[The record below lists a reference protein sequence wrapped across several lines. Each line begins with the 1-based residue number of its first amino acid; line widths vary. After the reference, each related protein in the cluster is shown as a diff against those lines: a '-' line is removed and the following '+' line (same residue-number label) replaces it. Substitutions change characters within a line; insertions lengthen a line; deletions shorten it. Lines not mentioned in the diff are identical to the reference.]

1 MGNKKTT
8 TVFQQAVE
16 STPDINNGFRNG
28 LQALGSNAQRITAQD
43 TRKLEGS
50 VDIDACT
57 QSLYPNE
64 ARWDYAVGYDKK
76 AYSFEIHPADTS
88 NVKEMIKK
96 AEWLNKWLIQKAPA
110 LNSLVVNK
118 VFYWIASGRQKI
130 LPNSPQSRQLS
141 RSKIKLISNCKL
153 PL

>member
-1 MGNKKTT
+1 MENKKKKTI
-8 TVFQQAVE
+8 FQQAVE
-16 STPDINNGFRNG
+16 STPDIKNGFRDG
-28 LQALGSNAQRITAQD
+28 LQALGTNAQRITAQN

-76 AYSFEIHPADTS
+76 AYFFEVHPADTS

-96 AEWLNKWLIQKAPA
+96 AEWLNKWLTQKAPS
-110 LNSLVVNK
+110 LNSLAANK
-118 VFYWIASGRQKI
+118 VLYWIASGRQKI
-130 LPNSPQSRQLS
+130 LPNSPQHRKLS
-141 RSKIKLISNCKL
+141 QSKIQLISNCKL

>member
-1 MGNKKTT
+1 MGNNKTIT
-8 TVFQQAVE
+8 FKQAVE
-16 STPDINNGFRNG
+16 NTPDIKNGFRYG
-28 LQALGSNAQRITAQD
+28 LQALGVNAQRITAQD

-64 ARWDYAVGYDKK
+64 ARWDYAVGYDNKV
-76 AYSFEIHPADTS
+76 YFIEIHPADTS

-96 AEWLNKWLIQKAPA
+96 AEWLNKWLTQKAPA
-110 LNSLVVNK
+110 LNSLAANK
-118 VFYWIASGRQKI
+118 VLYWIASGRQKI
-130 LPNSPQSRQLS
+130 LSNSPQSRKLS
-141 RSKIKLISNCKL
+141 QSKIQLISNCKL

>member
-1 MGNKKTT
+1 MENKKKT
-8 TVFQQAVE
+8 TVFQLAVE
-16 STPDINNGFRNG
+16 STPDIKIGFRDG
-28 LQALGSNAQRITAQD
+28 LQALGTNAQRITAQN

-76 AYSFEIHPADTS
+76 AYFFEVHPADTS

-96 AEWLNKWLIQKAPA
+96 
-110 LNSLVVNK
+110 S
-118 VFYWIASGRQKI
+118 
-130 LPNSPQSRQLS
+130 
-141 RSKIKLISNCKL
+141 
-153 PL
+153 

>member
-1 MGNKKTT
+1 MGNNKTIT
-8 TVFQQAVE
+8 FKQAVE
-16 STPDINNGFRNG
+16 STPDIKNGFRYG
-28 LQALGSNAQRITAQD
+28 LQALGVNAQRITAQD

-64 ARWDYAVGYDKK
+64 ARWDYAVGYDNKV
-76 AYSFEIHPADTS
+76 YFFEIHPADTS

-96 AEWLNKWLIQKAPA
+96 AEWLNKWLTQKAPA
-110 LNSLVVNK
+110 LNSLAANK
-118 VFYWIASGRQKI
+118 LLYWIASGRQKI
-130 LPNSPQSRQLS
+130 LSNSPQSRKLS
-141 RSKIKLISNCKL
+141 QSKIRLISNCKL

>member
-57 QSLYPNE
+57 QSL
-64 ARWDYAVGYDKK
+64 
-76 AYSFEIHPADTS
+76 
-88 NVKEMIKK
+88 
-96 AEWLNKWLIQKAPA
+96 
-110 LNSLVVNK
+110 
-118 VFYWIASGRQKI
+118 
-130 LPNSPQSRQLS
+130 
-141 RSKIKLISNCKL
+141 
-153 PL
+153 